1 MDKEDSTDGFFKNE
15 VNMEEFNKE
24 EERVISYLKKFIFL
38 IGDDPERE
46 GLRDTPLRVIKSRRE
61 IFHGYKEDPKKILSK
76 TFDSE
81 GYKGLILCKD
91 IEFYSVCEH
100 HMEPIIGTVHIG
112 YVPNARIVGL
122 SKLPRLVD
130 CFAKRLQV
138 QERMTNQ
145 IAHAINESLNVEW
158 VGVIIKAKHLCVSV
172 RGVNKQYSSMITS
185 IFLGDMKDN
194 QYIKEEF
201 FKLLDQ

>member
-1 MDKEDSTDGFFKNE
+1 MVEKVFTDKTPKDE
-15 VNMEEFNKE
+15 VNMEEFNQQEQK
-24 EERVISYLKKFIFL
+24 VHSYLKQFITL

-46 GLRDTPLRVIKSRRE
+46 GLIDTPKRVITSRRE
-61 IFHGYKEDPKKILSK
+61 IFIGYKQDPKEILAR
-76 TFDSE
+76 TFDAE

-100 HMEPIIGTVHIG
+100 HMEPIIGSVHIG
-112 YVPNARIVGL
+112 YVPNERVVGL

-145 IAHAINESLNVEW
+145 IAHAIQENLNVEW

-172 RGVNKQYSSMITS
+172 RGVNKQFSTMVTS
-185 IFLGDMKDN
+185 VFLGEKKDDKT
-194 QYIKEEF
+194 IKEEF
-201 FKLLDQ
+201 LRLLEH